1 MLLSVVLLPQ
11 KRIKNV
17 GFRFYPP
24 IAVFLRRGLIAR
36 LLGSARLYSPERKS
50 ASHFQARR
58 LSPVPDPARVMLPPL
73 RLALLLLAAAL
84 AEQSLPAGWTAHVH
98 GGRTYVRARC

>member
-1 MLLSVVLLPQ
+1 
-11 KRIKNV
+11 
-17 GFRFYPP
+17 
-24 IAVFLRRGLIAR
+24 
-36 LLGSARLYSPERKS
+36 
-50 ASHFQARR
+50 
-58 LSPVPDPARVMLPPL
+58 MLPPL